1 MKMLNKD
8 ELIQKIEK
16 QRDLSRA
23 AILTMTTLSESGHPG
38 GSMSCIDMLLSL
50 YHTMNVDPLNPHKED
65 RDMLVVSNGHI
76 SPAVYTA
83 LACSGFVK
91 LEEAVSE
98 FRLANSIFEG
108 HIEPAVP
115 GVEWASGN
123 LGQGLS
129 AACGFALAGKMKQIN
144 NQIYVIMGDGEQQKG
159 QISEARRFAKKY
171 QLNNM
176 TCFIDY
182 NQLQINGDIHQVM
195 PQDIISNFKSDGW
208 EVIEI
213 NGHCISEILDAIDK
227 AKSVDAPVM
236 ILAHT
241 VMGKGVSFMENK
253 EKYHGST
260 LPKADCLRALEELK
274 VDFDFNHY
282 ENLRKEAIVSCN
294 RSEYPVKEDNMI
306 SLTDSPIRVYTKSTD
321 NRSAWGNALEDIAKM
336 NHDSKTKLAVF
347 DCDLM
352 GSVKTNG
359 FQKEMP
365 ENFFQAGIMEHHT
378 AVCAAALSKMN
389 VQTFFADFGVFGID
403 ETYNQHR
410 LSDINETNLKVINT
424 HVGLDVGED
433 GKTHQ
438 CIDYVGLMRNLYH
451 FQVIVPADPNQT
463 DRAVHYAAMH
473 QGNVVMA
480 MGRSKLDILTK
491 ENGEVFF
498 DENYTF
504 KYGKADKLR
513 EGNDGA
519 LLVMGTLAGNALKV
533 VDQLAQEGIK
543 LELWN
548 VSCPVKADE
557 EMLSSIAQK
566 KIVFTYED
574 HNVNTGLGSIV
585 ADQMMNRS
593 LFTKLVKFGVENYA
607 CSGTAEDVYKYCKLD
622 IDSLTDRIKTS
633 LNR

>member
-1 MKMLNKD
+1 MLNKD

-213 NGHCISEILDAIDK
+213 NGHCISEILDAIEK

-241 VMGKGVSFMENK
+241 IMGKGVSFMENK

-504 KYGKADKLR
+504 KYGKA
-513 EGNDGA
+513 
-519 LLVMGTLAGNALKV
+519 
-533 VDQLAQEGIK
+533 
-543 LELWN
+543 
-548 VSCPVKADE
+548 
-557 EMLSSIAQK
+557 
-566 KIVFTYED
+566 
-574 HNVNTGLGSIV
+574 
-585 ADQMMNRS
+585 
-593 LFTKLVKFGVENYA
+593 
-607 CSGTAEDVYKYCKLD
+607 
-622 IDSLTDRIKTS
+622 
-633 LNR
+633 